1 MRYAF
6 RRIVALRREMGL
18 SQGAFADAISL
29 SQATLSNYEH
39 GRREIRT
46 ETLLTIAKFFDV
58 NIEYLIGET
67 DYRPS
72 VRSLSDVFLETDNG
86 TIANGAFYEKVAK
99 LSLENRV
106 IINQLVD
113 LMITSVRF
121 GQ

>member
-1 MRYAF
+1 
-6 RRIVALRREMGL
+6 MGL